1 MSRMKG
7 FSPVSRRFF
16 SSSGVISSFVVFA
29 SISPCPFLSSIKYNL
44 NLKFALGGATVARSL
59 EDALKEVL
67 EDDNKVSKYE
77 AKVIRELVMSDGV
90 VSEEEKAALQKALA
104 NNTFDEE
111 AFELLSGLLL
121 RSHMKD

>member
-1 MSRMKG
+1 
-7 FSPVSRRFF
+7 
-16 SSSGVISSFVVFA
+16 
-29 SISPCPFLSSIKYNL
+29 
-44 NLKFALGGATVARSL
+44 VARSL

>member
-1 MSRMKG
+1 M
-7 FSPVSRRFF
+7 
-16 SSSGVISSFVVFA
+16 
-29 SISPCPFLSSIKYNL
+29 
-44 NLKFALGGATVARSL
+44 ARSL
-59 EDALKEVL
+59 EDSLKEVL
-67 EDDNKVSKYE
+67 ADDNKVSKYE

-90 VSEEEKAALQKALA
+90 VSEEEKATLQKALA

>member
-1 MSRMKG
+1 
-7 FSPVSRRFF
+7 
-16 SSSGVISSFVVFA
+16 
-29 SISPCPFLSSIKYNL
+29 
-44 NLKFALGGATVARSL
+44 VARSL
-59 EDALKEVL
+59 EESLKEVL
-67 EDDNKVSKYE
+67 ADDQKVSKYE